1 MMTSEQVSEHK
12 GARRSLAEWTRL
24 VESLHPKNIEMGLDR
39 IRVVKERLA
48 IRFDCPVV
56 IVGGTNGKGSTCAM
70 LQTIWK
76 EAGYKVGLYTSPH
89 IHRFNER
96 MRIDGEMV
104 DDGKLVDYFEQV
116 EAARGDIA
124 LTFFEFT
131 TLVAL
136 KMFADARL
144 DVVVLEVGLGGRLD
158 AVNLILK
165 GILVKLCHLQRSAGS
180 LVQLDLRDLLAGAGV
195 LSP

>member
-1 MMTSEQVSEHK
+1 MDTHRGGK
-12 GARRSLAEWTRL
+12 TRRSLSEWTRL

-76 EAGYKVGLYTSPH
+76 EAGYRVGLYTSPH

-96 MRIDGEMV
+96 MRIDGEMA
-104 DDGKLVDYFEQV
+104 DDEILVDYFEQV
-116 EAARGDIA
+116 DAARGDVA

-136 KMFADARL
+136 KML
-144 DVVVLEVGLGGRLD
+144 WSCWKSVS
-158 AVNLILK
+158 AVALT
-165 GILVKLCHLQRSAGS
+165 RSI
-180 LVQLDLRDLLAGAGV
+180 
-195 LSP
+195 